1 MRASR
6 LKLKVVVMC
15 PCPSLWNRKV
25 LQMATLAK
33 RTRVLWLLCNLELFK
48 GYCTH
53 CRLEHWFS
61 ASGSGSGG
69 HTHIHMHN
77 TFFNLE
83 VPVEVAAECQ
93 PDFFCFF
100 DGGLCFRKFEKHS
113 SFEDQ
118 TERRSSVCLR
128 YCARLLRDHQTV
140 VPLVSLEGGDAA
152 VRSVYLPGLVPLTL
166 LYLYLIDEVHAN
178 KADKL
183 ILGEQTIHL

>member
-1 MRASR
+1 
-6 LKLKVVVMC
+6 MC

-93 PDFFCFF
+93 PDFFCFWR
-100 DGGLCFRKFEKHS
+100 GVVLQKVWETLQLQGSNWKKVECLLEVLCPASQRPSNS
-113 SFEDQ
+113 SSPCLLGRW
-118 TERRSSVCLR
+118 RRCCQVCLFTR
-128 YCARLLRDHQTV
+128 PGTFDPV
-140 VPLVSLEGGDAA
+140 IFVSHWWGACKQG
-152 VRSVYLPGLVPLTL
+152 R
-166 LYLYLIDEVHAN
+166 
-178 KADKL
+178 
-183 ILGEQTIHL
+183 